1 MDTFQIQAC
10 PMRFHETTPK
20 VRLNSIEISP
30 WGEFGGIEQLFV
42 YMCVCAVSMSVCLC
56 VLGYPRLH
64 TCVGGFC

>member
-30 WGEFGGIEQLFV
+30 WGEFGGIEQFFV
-42 YMCVCAVSMSVCLC
+42 YMCVCVCVCVCARVCAVSMSVCVC
-56 VLGYPRLH
+56 V
-64 TCVGGFC
+64 CVC